1 MWDGAINHIEVQ
13 ALAPISDKK
22 EMAESLENVIKKLQ
36 GKKMYRTLFY
46 KAFTDSTITGQH
58 LLKAL
63 AQFQLTLVSAN
74 SIYDKVKSGTENFTE
89 KEQKGYELFKR
100 NCNSCHQEPLFSS
113 YKFANNG
120 LPKDS
125 YLKDIGRMGVTQRKE
140 DNLMFKIPSL
150 RNLSYSYPYMHDGRF
165 TRLSQVID
173 HYTKGIQ
180 SNSKVSKEL
189 AKKIVLSDN
198 DKVDL
203 IAFLLTLNDR
213 EFVKNSDFQFPK
225 EILQQPEGK

>member
-1 MWDGAINHIEVQ
+1 M
-13 ALAPISDKK
+13 
-22 EMAESLENVIKKLQ
+22 
-36 GKKMYRTLFY
+36 
-46 KAFTDSTITGQH
+46 
-58 LLKAL
+58 LKAL